1 MRDGENFAEH
11 QSQWRGQKMSI
22 DRRTFV
28 ASATSLA
35 AGALVSPARAL
46 INAPSVL
53 ASTDDP
59 LGVRGDFPIVENG
72 RTFLNSAY
80 IAPSPRP
87 VTAAGAAFYQAKATR
102 FISVGELLSKTG
114 EVCTQF
120 AKFVNAAPEEI
131 GFVFATS
138 EGENTVANNVPLA
151 PGDNVVVDD
160 LHYDGALVAHR
171 QLEKRRGIE
180 LRIVRNRAGVVTPAD
195 FARLVDNR
203 TRLIATSYVSSV
215 NGLRH
220 DVRALADLAHAHG
233 ALLHI
238 DAIQAV
244 GMFPIDVHADD
255 IDFLCAGTYKWLLGG
270 FGVAPFYIKRSLL
283 ERVPVDRFGIF
294 QVADERPNFQ
304 FELKKTA
311 RRYNYAS
318 LPFAEVHQLGAAL
331 TYLDKVGVNR
341 IAEHTLRLTRRLET
355 GLLAQGYKL
364 FTPAGNRSSVLCFY
378 TTRPSKEIS
387 SVLNEAKVDISVR
400 DDHVRAS
407 IALFNNVEDIDR
419 LLEVTKRIA

>member
-1 MRDGENFAEH
+1 
-11 QSQWRGQKMSI
+11 MSI

-28 ASATSLA
+28 ASATSLTA
-35 AGALVSPARAL
+35 AAVAAPSHAFA
-46 INAPSVL
+46 NAPRRLLSL
-53 ASTDDP
+53 ADDP
-59 LGVRGDFPIVENG
+59 LGVRADFPILENG

-80 IAPSPRP
+80 ITPSPLS
-87 VTAAGAAFYQAKATR
+87 VTAAGAAFYQSKSMR
-102 FISVGELLSKTG
+102 PLSVGELLTKTG
-114 EVCTQF
+114 QVCTQF
-120 AKFVNAAPEEI
+120 ANLVKASPDEI

-160 LHYDGALVAHR
+160 LHYDGALVAYR
-171 QLEKRRGIE
+171 QLEKRRGIQ
-180 LRIVRNRAGVVTPAD
+180 LRIVKHRNGVVNTAD
-195 FARLVDNR
+195 FAKLVDAR
-203 TRLIATSYVSSV
+203 TRLVAASYVSSV

-244 GMFPIDVHADD
+244 GMFPIDVHADNV
-255 IDFLCAGTYKWLLGG
+255 DFLCAGTYKWLLGG
-270 FGVAPFYIKRSLL
+270 FGVAPFYIKQSLL
-283 ERVPVDRFGIF
+283 DRVPMDRFGIF
-294 QVADERPNFQ
+294 QVTNNLPDNH

-331 TYLDKVGVNR
+331 TYLEKVGVDR
-341 IAEHTLRLTRRLET
+341 IEQHTFALTRRLES

-364 FTPAGNRSSVLCFY
+364 FTPAGNRSAVLCFY
-378 TTRPSKEIS
+378 TKRPTTEI
-387 SVLNEAKVDISVR
+387 NTAMNAAKIDVSVR

-407 IALFNNVEDIDR
+407 IALFNNSDDVDR
-419 LLEVTKRIA
+419 LLAVTKTLI

>member
-1 MRDGENFAEH
+1 MT
-11 QSQWRGQKMSI
+11 I

-35 AGALVSPARAL
+35 AAAVAAPARAL
-46 INAPSVL
+46 ADTTRPNTS
-53 ASTDDP
+53 STFSPADDP
-59 LGVRGDFPIVENG
+59 LGVRGDFPILENG

-80 IAPSPRP
+80 ITPSPRA
-87 VTAAGAAFYQAKATR
+87 VSDAGIAFLQSKSAQP
-102 FISVGELLSKTG
+102 ISVGALLGKTG
-114 EVCTQF
+114 AVCTQF
-120 AKFVNAAPEEI
+120 AKLIGALPEEI

-138 EGENTVANNVPLA
+138 EGENTVANNVPLV

-160 LHYDGALVAHR
+160 LHYDGALVMYR
-171 QLEKRRGIE
+171 QLEKRRGVQ
-180 LRIVRNRAGVVTPAD
+180 LRIVKHRNGEVTPAD
-195 FARLVDNR
+195 FAKLVDAR
-203 TRLIATSYVSSV
+203 TRLVAASYVSSV

-220 DVRALADLAHAHG
+220 DVRALARLAHAHG

-255 IDFLCAGTYKWLLGG
+255 VDFLCAGTYKWLLGG
-270 FGVAPFYIKRSLL
+270 FGIAPFYIRQSLL
-283 ERVPVDRFGIF
+283 DRVPMDRFGIF
-294 QVADERPNFQ
+294 QVTNNLPDNH
-304 FELKKTA
+304 FELNKTA
-311 RRYNYAS
+311 RRYNYAT

-331 TYLDKVGVNR
+331 TYLEKVGIDR
-341 IAEHTLRLTRRLET
+341 IATHTLGLTRRLEA

-378 TTRPSKEIS
+378 NKRPAAEVTSAF
-387 SVLNEAKVDISVR
+387 NAAKVDVSVR

-407 IALFNNVEDIDR
+407 IALFNNVDDIDR
-419 LLEVTKRIA
+419 LLTVTKGLA